1 MFKLSY
7 QEAHQT
13 LKLKGL
19 VEMTSIKFRIVG
31 VSLAAQRV
39 KNTTSISEDVSLI
52 PGLAQWV
59 QDPALP
65 QASTQVLGIA
75 WILIAVA
82 VG

>member
-65 QASTQVLGIA
+65 QASTQVLGTA